1 MAVSSSAKDPEQQ
14 FRDDNPVSPSQ
25 IETARMCWRK
35 WGLDKLDKIPRP
47 SNKHAQRGTDAHTVL
62 ELWGRDGKIIDL
74 NTDLGKIVS
83 AGLPFLPRPGTYLTE
98 HKFTF
103 RTPRATYRGVQDL
116 KSKPGSRIKSIWDYK
131 TTTDFRW
138 AKTPEILRR
147 DPQANIYAMSEIKA
161 AEAAGETINGIE
173 QNWVY
178 FLADPKKPKS
188 FKVQLHVLR
197 DEHTPVPTCGPEVK
211 REHFGVMRFDE
222 LYERFDEIEQTSE
235 QILVYRK
242 LHSEGRISGAEL
254 PHDATA
260 CGAFGGCP
268 YLGKSCKLTVKERI
282 TSMEKQQTLADK
294 MAERK
299 RELAKG
305 VTPGPAPTAKTK
317 TTTTTT
323 TTAAAPASMT
333 DRMRNKL
340 SLVAKGAPIAPPK
353 PRAPATN
360 PPEQSRGVDPDEPLA
375 QEWKPPILRVEAPE
389 AADGKQMAAAAL
401 RCATATQ
408 ILVALITPENDESH
422 IPRAIH
428 LADKLLVEL
437 ARSSK

>member
-1 MAVSSSAKDPEQQ
+1 VSNSEKDPEQK

-116 KSKPGSRIKSIWDYK
+116 KSKPGSLIKSIWDYK

-197 DEHTPVPTCGPEVK
+197 DEHTPVPACGPEVK

-294 MAERK
+294 MEQRK

-305 VTPGPAPTAKTK
+305 AAPAPAPAAKAAAPAAK
-317 TTTTTT
+317 TTTATTT
-323 TTAAAPASMT
+323 TTAPASMS

-340 SLVAKGAPIAPPK
+340 SLVAKGDPITTPK
-353 PRAPATN
+353 PKAPATN
-360 PPEQSRGVDPDEPLA
+360 PPEQVKGVDPDAELA
-375 QEWKPPILRVEAPE
+375 QWTPTVR
-389 AADGKQMAAAAL
+389 AAGSG
-401 RCATATQ
+401 TARDRT
-408 ILVALITPENDESH
+408 
-422 IPRAIH
+422 
-428 LADKLLVEL
+428 EL
-437 ARSSK
+437 AAHAMHGLLASGGYKSHDSSLAETSVRIADAVLAELAHPPRK